1 MTLKWKHYDMVET
14 WRKMLHPTGSNVW
27 SHCFLINKDW
37 WEDCLLIS
45 ITLKSVGSVESY
57 KVRSSPS
64 DCTMCVYQ
72 CKCYF
77 FLLISSILFLP
88 SGRTVFKSL
97 QGGKRSK
104 TLITLRL
111 SHLSHISWM
120 FKHNNTVLEHIGS
133 IGATLSHYN
142 RDIEGKSFCTATWTM
157 NSVKG

>member
-1 MTLKWKHYDMVET
+1 MNLKLKHYDMVET
-14 WRKMLHPTGSNVW
+14 WRKMLHPTGSLVW
-27 SHCFLINKDW
+27 SHCFLIKKDW
-37 WEDCLLIS
+37 REDCLLIS

-64 DCTMCVYQ
+64 DCTMCTCQ
-72 CKCYF
+72 CECYF

-97 QGGKRSK
+97 QGGKRGK

-120 FKHNNTVLEHIGS
+120 FKHNNTVPGHIGS
-133 IGATLSHYN
+133 LGATLSL
-142 RDIEGKSFCTATWTM
+142 IKTGT
-157 NSVKG
+157 